1 MLTGDADLGSF
12 GAAAWAL
19 APGRRATTTFVRR
32 SDVVPSESTS
42 GLLKR
47 LVFRH
52 VCDMRLIFFDAADSD
67 NIFESIGRNLFLRR
81 CRHPRQEREA
91 IS

>member
-1 MLTGDADLGSF
+1 
-12 GAAAWAL
+12 
-19 APGRRATTTFVRR
+19 
-32 SDVVPSESTS
+32 
-42 GLLKR
+42 
-47 LVFRH
+47 
-52 VCDMRLIFFDAADSD
+52 MRLIFFDAADSD